1 MKDQYKTKAELI
13 DELAELRKKV
23 VGSEKPGDKRK
34 GKAGCTKD
42 TDSRGE
48 MNSANLEWALSL
60 SEVIDALK
68 RISSGD
74 PTVRIDIRSNDEMIS
89 ALKRMINLTAEDIG
103 EIVDLSHEFAMG
115 LAEHFDVLHKV
126 SKGDLDARVSG
137 SSPVELLESLKKV
150 TNQMI
155 DSIEIKNRERDR
167 AENMLRDMEALES
180 SILSAIPHAVIGLRE
195 RRIIFANESVKAVFG
210 WEPHELIGRDTRI
223 LYRSDEEFEKI
234 GRLFYPVLEK
244 QRTFTH
250 EFMCRHKEER
260 DIFCRVS
267 ASVIGEKLQEK
278 RIVVMYEDETRSRN
292 AKKALQESERKIR
305 YIIEHSNEIFYIH
318 DLHHKF
324 TYMSPQC
331 LQILGYSPDEM
342 MIEWMNLLTENR
354 MNEKGQE
361 LTERALRTGRRQK
374 PYMIEVYRKDG
385 GKVFLEI
392 DESPLKDDE
401 GKVIG
406 IVGAA
411 RDVTE
416 LKSAEAEREQ
426 LHSQLLHSQKMEA
439 IGELAGGI
447 AHDFNNILTAI
458 IGYAHLFKM
467 KAKEND
473 QLRTYAENILSLSD
487 RATNLTQGLL
497 ALSRKQIINL
507 RPVSINEI
515 IRNVEKLL
523 LRIIG
528 EDIELKTIL
537 ADREVTVMADVG
549 QMEQVLMNLAT
560 NARDAMTEGGQLT
573 IETDVVEV
581 DNKFKKTH
589 GFGKPGTYVLISETD
604 TGAGMDDKTKGRIFE
619 PFYTTK
625 DVGKGT
631 GLGLSIVY
639 GIIKQHDGYINVYSE
654 PGKGTTFKIY
664 LPLIKAEAEREMP
677 KIMLSP
683 ETGNETLLLAEDDK
697 EVRAFTRE
705 ILTEFGYAVVEASDG
720 EDAIAKFT
728 ENKDRIQLLL
738 LDVIMPRKNGKE
750 AYDEIKRIR
759 PDMRALFMSGYTA
772 DVIHKKGIVDEGLNF
787 ISKPVSPT
795 VLLKKVRDMLDT

>member
-1 MKDQYKTKAELI
+1 
-13 DELAELRKKV
+13 
-23 VGSEKPGDKRK
+23 
-34 GKAGCTKD
+34 
-42 TDSRGE
+42 
-48 MNSANLEWALSL
+48 
-60 SEVIDALK
+60 
-68 RISSGD
+68 
-74 PTVRIDIRSNDEMIS
+74 
-89 ALKRMINLTAEDIG
+89 
-103 EIVDLSHEFAMG
+103 
-115 LAEHFDVLHKV
+115 
-126 SKGDLDARVSG
+126 
-137 SSPVELLESLKKV
+137 
-150 TNQMI
+150 
-155 DSIEIKNRERDR
+155 
-167 AENMLRDMEALES
+167 
-180 SILSAIPHAVIGLRE
+180 
-195 RRIIFANESVKAVFG
+195 
-210 WEPHELIGRDTRI
+210 
-223 LYRSDEEFEKI
+223 
-234 GRLFYPVLEK
+234 
-244 QRTFTH
+244 
-250 EFMCRHKEER
+250 
-260 DIFCRVS
+260 
-267 ASVIGEKLQEK
+267 
-278 RIVVMYEDETRSRN
+278 
-292 AKKALQESERKIR
+292 
-305 YIIEHSNEIFYIH
+305 
-318 DLHHKF
+318 
-324 TYMSPQC
+324 MSPQS

-342 MIEWMNLLTENR
+342 MIEWMDLLTENL

-361 LTERALRTGRRQK
+361 LTERALRTGKRQK

-416 LKSAEAEREQ
+416 LKSAEAEREK
-426 LHSQLLHSQKMEA
+426 LHAQLLHSQKMEA
-439 IGELAGGI
+439 IGQLAGGI

-458 IGYAHLFKM
+458 IGYSHLLKM

-515 IRNVEKLL
+515 IGNVEKLL

-537 ADREVTVMADVG
+537 ADREVTVMADGG

-677 KIMLSP
+677 KVMLSP

-697 EVRAFTRE
+697 EVRDFTRE

-738 LDVIMPRKNGKE
+738 LDVIMPKKNGKE

-787 ISKPVSPT
+787 ILKPVSPT